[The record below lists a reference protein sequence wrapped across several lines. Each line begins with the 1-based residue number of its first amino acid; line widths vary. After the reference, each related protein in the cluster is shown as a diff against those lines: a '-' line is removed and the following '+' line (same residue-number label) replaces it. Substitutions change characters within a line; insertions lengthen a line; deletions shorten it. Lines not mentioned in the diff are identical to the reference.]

1 MPGTTPAGILIVEDE
16 AIVARDIQQT
26 LAEQGYDPFAIA
38 ASAVE
43 ALSHSRDRCPD
54 LVLMDIRI
62 KGPDDGIVLA
72 AALRERFSAPIVYL
86 TAHADDAMLER
97 AKSTEP
103 YGYLIKPVKPA
114 ELKSTIE
121 MALYK
126 HRAERRLRERER
138 FAALGTMAAG
148 VAHELNNPLTVVVA
162 NAELVAHELERQ
174 RTHRKSVA
182 PSQTDDGRRLDDTID
197 AHSDLRSAAT
207 RIARV
212 ISDIQSFSQAP
223 PRSVQRANVTRAVE
237 RALRSTRAEI
247 RSRARLLKR
256 LSRVPDV
263 RLDEERLVEV
273 LVNLL
278 SNAAQAI
285 PPGYRR
291 DNQISIST
299 RDDLAG
305 QVVIEVCDSGCGMS
319 LDVQERIFEPFFTT
333 RSVGAGKGL
342 GLSVCHGLVTAVG
355 GRLGVQSRVNQGSTF
370 TVLLPALD
378 QDAPSSVVDRASRWL
393 RGKATP
399 SSAPSSSALSSAPS
413 SPVLASPV
421 SRIRIL
427 AIDDEPVLLR
437 SIRRMLIEHD
447 VTCVEGARSALRL
460 LEGGAK
466 YDLILSDV
474 MMPGMTGID
483 FYEELSRTRPEDAH
497 KVVFVTGGTLNSK
510 VSSFLWSVP
519 NSRLDKP
526 FGAEDVRRI
535 IRNLAERD
543 GRAEAV
549 PGGAP

>member
-1 MPGTTPAGILIVEDE
+1 MPGTTPAAILIVEDE

-38 ASAVE
+38 ASAAE
-43 ALSHSRDRCPD
+43 ALSHSWQRCPD

-72 AALRERFSAPIVYL
+72 AALRERFAAPIVYL
-86 TAHADDAMLER
+86 TAHADDATLER

-148 VAHELNNPLTVVVA
+148 VAHELNNPLAVVVA

-174 RTHRKSVA
+174 RTDQKSGA
-182 PSQTDDGRRLDDTID
+182 LSQTDDGQRLDDTID
-197 AHSDLRSAAT
+197 AQSDLRSAAT

-223 PRSVQRANVTRAVE
+223 PRSLQRANVKRAVE

-247 RSRARLLKR
+247 RPRARLVKR

-263 RLDEERLVEV
+263 KLDEERLVEV
-273 LVNLL
+273 LLNLL

-285 PPGYRR
+285 PPGHPR
-291 DNQISIST
+291 DNQISIAT
-299 RDDLAG
+299 RDDPAG

-319 LDVQERIFEPFFTT
+319 LEVQERIFEPFFTT
-333 RSVGAGKGL
+333 KAVGAGKGL
-342 GLSVCHGLVTAVG
+342 GLSVCHGIVTAAG

-370 TVLLPALD
+370 TALLPALD
-378 QDAPSSVVDRASRWL
+378 EDAPSSVVDRASRWL
-393 RGKATP
+393 RGKSTT
-399 SSAPSSSALSSAPS
+399 SAPLSSVA
-413 SPVLASPV
+413 
-421 SRIRIL
+421 RIRIL

-437 SIRRMLIEHD
+437 SIRRLLVEHD
-447 VTCVEGARSALRL
+447 VTCVESARSALQL
-460 LEGGAK
+460 LEDGAR

-483 FYEELSRTRPEDAH
+483 FYEELARTRPEDAR

-519 NSRLDKP
+519 NSHLAKP

-535 IRNLAERD
+535 IRNLSERD
-543 GRAEAV
+543 GRTEAA
-549 PGGAP
+549 PGSAP